1 MFKNRIFSV
10 LVVVALLAVAAL
22 TAWEA
27 AAIADVVSDDQGAP
41 AVSIVSRDRPVGQ
54 DTIGPAPSHRSPGDE
69 CFDVS
74 LSEVAECRR
83 AIQAPDLP
91 LSRAP
96 LAPAPAHRAPID
108 ECFDVSLS
116 ELADCR
122 LTSRKPSEL
131 GEARAY
137 PRRHPLNECFDVPLS
152 EVCDQ

>member
-1 MFKNRIFSV
+1 MSTHRVLNV
-10 LVVVALLAVAAL
+10 LVAVALIVVAAL

-27 AAIADVVSDDQGAP
+27 AAITDVVPDDRSASAAAIGTPDTPLSRAPYPPAP
-41 AVSIVSRDRPVGQ
+41 AHR
-54 DTIGPAPSHRSPGDE
+54 APIDE

-83 AIQAPDLP
+83 AIHALDLP

-116 ELADCR
+116 ELAECR
-122 LTSRKPSEL
+122 LTSRAPSEL
-131 GEARAY
+131 GDAHTY
-137 PRRHPLNECFDVPLS
+137 PRRHPLNECFDVPIS
-152 EVCDQ
+152 EVCDK